1 MARLLIYIWGM
12 MILGVALVLMAVFA
26 VPASIGFILA
36 KGLEIT
42 LLYLI
47 INFFVKVCTKK
58 DIPQLLSIMKRHIDE
73 IEDNYR

>member
-12 MILGVALVLMAVFA
+12 MILGVALVLMSIFA
-26 VPASIGFILA
+26 VPASIGFILV

>member
-26 VPASIGFILA
+26 VPASIGFILV

-42 LLYLI
+42 LFYLI

>member
-1 MARLLIYIWGM
+1 MARLLIYIWAM
-12 MILGVALVLMAVFA
+12 LILGVTLVLMAVFA
-26 VPASIGFILA
+26 VPASIGFILV